1 MKRPVAKHLNIPKYK
16 DDLSQVISYIE
27 NISLSLVKTKYNDG
41 NWEAISLRGYSTDPE
56 NILKPGVLK
65 TGASEDTLQ
74 DTTLR
79 NIPEMSAINE
89 ILKPNSC

>member
-41 NWEAISLRGYSTDPE
+41 NW
-56 NILKPGVLK
+56 
-65 TGASEDTLQ
+65 
-74 DTTLR
+74 
-79 NIPEMSAINE
+79 
-89 ILKPNSC
+89 